1 MPPSRW
7 LFELTRLNKPAI
19 GAFPVSLEDIDLD
32 FWLKGPQFLLCDCK
46 DWPSQ
51 IFFLSEKETKLEE
64 QVV

>member
-1 MPPSRW
+1 MPPSKW

-19 GAFPVSLEDIDLD
+19 GAFPVSLENIDLD
-32 FWLKGPQFLLCDCK
+32 FWLKGPQFLLYDCK